1 MNTLIE
7 IVSNG
12 AEFIMMNSWG
22 FGPFIMIILVF
33 IVWAVLFVASMKIF
47 DLIVLSIHK
56 SKIYIRDYIEHRKDV
71 RRMIKIFGAP
81 YKINTLKTNGKWIE
95 KKYYF

>member
-7 IVSNG
+7 MVSNG
-12 AEFIMMNSWG
+12 AEFVMIKSG
-22 FGPFIMIILVF
+22 FLAPFVIMILLFLVWSVF
-33 IVWAVLFVASMKIF
+33 FVASIKSY
-47 DLIVLSIHK
+47 DLITRSIYK

-71 RRMIKIFGAP
+71 KRMIKIFGAP
-81 YKINTLKTNGKWIE
+81 YKVSTLKADGKWKE